1 MLKIRP
7 AIAEDASALWEAEVE
22 TAKTPGRLVS
32 RPNELL
38 LDAFVQKIRELG
50 PRGCYIVAVDGDE
63 VLGHA
68 FLEPMTLAAVQHVYR
83 LTIVVHPGQ
92 TGRGVGTALLNHLQ
106 RWAAGAPA
114 VGKIELLVRH
124 SNTDAI
130 RLYRQPTHVFSLL
143 NRRST
148 QTLASWS
155 ATSSAS
161 SIEPQRSCEQMY
173 SRPLLSTT

>member
-50 PRGCYIVAVDGDE
+50 PRGCYTVAVDGDE

-92 TGRGVGTALLNHLQ
+92 TGRGVGTALLTHLQ

-124 SNTDAI
+124 TNTDAI
-130 RLYRQPTHVFSLL
+130 RLYQRLGFTEEGRFKDRIRFPDGESVDDIATAWFPPTESG
-143 NRRST
+143 
-148 QTLASWS
+148 
-155 ATSSAS
+155 
-161 SIEPQRSCEQMY
+161 
-173 SRPLLSTT
+173 